1 MERSW
6 QLLYLSCPGQ
16 EVAMGHGRPCGLSWV
31 VVWVQTP
38 VETCTK
44 GEDTVWATAPAALS
58 ARWDHLL
65 TGRRSHHLFL
75 PGFPWQD
82 AHGHKEQT
90 LLQESW

>member
-1 MERSW
+1 MIVGWGFSHRTLDACRMERSW

-44 GEDTVWATAPAALS
+44 GEDTV
-58 ARWDHLL
+58 
-65 TGRRSHHLFL
+65 
-75 PGFPWQD
+75 
-82 AHGHKEQT
+82 
-90 LLQESW
+90 